1 MADNKSISEQR
12 ESIGSAQ
19 GSVDDML
26 SNQIDGSIV
35 PEASPDEANYVPPS
49 LRDYVDS
56 KKSSSAPAAP
66 YNINAEI
73 TTWKNRIGLSNA
85 MGLAAQKLTNPLM
98 GFNHRM
104 ASNPMPTNREYGG
117 LSFITRPDCNLD
129 FQNIA
134 NSRIMSNMA
143 SQDRA
148 SLDYSILAAL
158 DPLFE
163 FGFAEN
169 DEPRMGKP
177 FHADVP
183 FDNLQAF
190 IPLLSHQLVSFSG
203 PPDQSVD
210 NWLSQEGIE
219 REQWGM
225 VDSTWRINY
234 AYSGSMTFNNS
245 IGDPIM
251 RMMGVW
257 MEYMSGVRRGQF
269 RPRMI
274 NSVQRRI
281 DSQSRMYSMK
291 YDAMGNILR
300 FYVGCVMWPM
310 NDNAGAMATVDNS
323 RPINNDEATISIQW
337 QMIGAR
343 YNDPLYMDQFND
355 TVQMFNPDMIADP
368 DKLRQG
374 VYEPIGKA
382 FMVELKM
389 EEVAMFNYYGY
400 PRIDSVKRKLTWW
413 VYKTDYD
420 YIMLKA
426 GLENG

>member
-12 ESIGSAQ
+12 EISGSAQ
-19 GSVDDML
+19 GS
-26 SNQIDGSIV
+26 I
-35 PEASPDEANYVPPS
+35 DEALASQLGASVIPETTGTETDTPPAT
-49 LRDYVDS
+49 LQDYIDS
-56 KKSSSAPAAP
+56 RKSTTNPVTP
-66 YNINAEI
+66 YNINDEI

-104 ASNPMPTNREYGG
+104 ANNPMPGNREYGG
-117 LSFITRPDCNLD
+117 LNFITRPDLNLD

-143 SQDRA
+143 NKDRA
-148 SLDYSILAAL
+148 SLEYSILAAL

-163 FGFAEN
+163 LGFADA

-210 NWLSQEGIE
+210 NWMSPEGIE

-225 VDSTWRINY
+225 VDSTWRVNY
-234 AYSGSMTFNNS
+234 AYSGSTTFNNS
-245 IGDPIM
+245 VGDPIM

-281 DSQSRMYSMK
+281 DSQSRMYSLK
-291 YDAMGNILR
+291 YDALGNIIR

-310 NDNAGAMATVDNS
+310 NDNAGAMATVDNT
-323 RPINNDEATISIQW
+323 RPINNDEQTISIQW

-355 TVQMFNPDMIADP
+355 TVQMFNPDMIAEP
-368 DKLRQG
+368 TKLQQG
-374 VYEPIGKA
+374 VYEPIGAA

-389 EEVAMFNYYGY
+389 EEVALFNYYGY
-400 PRIDSVKRKLTWW
+400 PRIDSVKGKLTWW

-426 GLENG
+426 GLSNG